1 MKINDRLYIEE
12 SLIQIL
18 LRLSFYIMHV
28 IGWIRMHL
36 VYKRLV
42 YWIWWLLELYKI
54 LRLLIFIRKWDVKI
68 EIKHKKIAFFFFW
81 KKSIKH
87 GMALFQFRFSLFSSK
102 IVLQDRSE
110 EKKPK
115 RKFTELARC
124 SRNCCQ
130 TSWLNQTP
138 ALTCLCACLTVI
150 LVGCVVIKIL
160 ILVLLSVECF
170 QCCCDLNFYIWF
182 LSVENSWICFYM

>member
-42 YWIWWLLELYKI
+42 YWIWGLLELYKI

-68 EIKHKKIAFFFFW
+68 EIKHKKIAVFFFEKNLLNMVW
-81 KKSIKH
+81 H
-87 GMALFQFRFSLFSSK
+87 CFSS
-102 IVLQDRSE
+102 VLVCFRAKSSSRTAQKK
-110 EKKPK
+110 KKPK

-150 LVGCVVIKIL
+150 
-160 ILVLLSVECF
+160 
-170 QCCCDLNFYIWF
+170 
-182 LSVENSWICFYM
+182 